1 MTISSLA
8 PGAILWVWDWLKN
21 WAYLL
26 IFMGFIEF
34 LPLVVVF
41 AHFAHFGGWQ
51 SHFKHFDYFVG
62 APWWPSKVI
71 NPLRYPHHSCR
82 ILAPPKNMN
91 MLKKEAPR
99 YLILLDPS
107 VATTTTT
114 FELEKSSFTKI
125 FEGDF
130 FPPIFV
136 YQRDYLW
143 SYIERF
149 REVHCWILKTI

>member
-1 MTISSLA
+1 MKVRWGEVRCSEVRLVRRLAKIVRLRPPSTIYWPTGSLEVQA
-8 PGAILWVWDWLKN
+8 LLVFRWEMKGRWGQVRWILWVWDWLKN

-62 APWWPSKVI
+62 APWWPPKVI

-82 ILAPPKNMN
+82 ILAPPKNMY
-91 MLKKEAPR
+91 MLKNEAPQ
-99 YLILLDPS
+99 YLILSNL
-107 VATTTTT
+107 
-114 FELEKSSFTKI
+114 
-125 FEGDF
+125 
-130 FPPIFV
+130 
-136 YQRDYLW
+136 
-143 SYIERF
+143 
-149 REVHCWILKTI
+149 